1 MAVDWQLTAFLVLSV
16 LEIGGSIMVVTTR
29 KLVHAV
35 FWLALTLVTIGGIYL
50 VLQAEF
56 VFLIQILVY
65 AGAVPVLFLF
75 GIMLTRRKIMEEV
88 PAAEIPQ
95 TPAAPTPGEELP

>member
-1 MAVDWQLTAFLVLSV
+1 VAVDWQLAAFLILAV
-16 LEIGGSIMVVTTR
+16 LEVGGSIMVVTTK

-35 FWLALTLVTIGGIYL
+35 FWLALTLVTIGGVYL
-50 VLQAEF
+50 LFLSEF
-56 VFLIQILVY
+56 LFLIQILVY

-88 PAAEIPQ
+88 
-95 TPAAPTPGEELP
+95 TPGEVPEPPAEAPREGLP

>member
-1 MAVDWQLTAFLVLSV
+1 VAVDWELAAFILLSIF
-16 LEIGGSIMVVTTR
+16 EIGGSIMVVTSKR
-29 KLVHAV
+29 LVRAA
-35 FWLALTLVTIGGIYL
+35 FWLAMTLITIGGVYL
-50 VLQAEF
+50 LFQAEF

-88 PAAEIPQ
+88 
-95 TPAAPTPGEELP
+95 TPGEVPQEVPSEGLKEGGK

>member
-1 MAVDWQLTAFLVLSV
+1 MAVDWQLAAFLVLSV

-95 TPAAPTPGEELP
+95 TPAAPTPREELP

>member
-1 MAVDWQLTAFLVLSV
+1 MAVDWQLAAFLILAV
-16 LEIGGSIMVVTTR
+16 LEVGGSIMVVTTK

-35 FWLALTLVTIGGIYL
+35 FWLALTLVTIGGVYL
-50 VLQAEF
+50 LFLSEF
-56 VFLIQILVY
+56 LFLIQILVY

-88 PAAEIPQ
+88 
-95 TPAAPTPGEELP
+95 TPPERTETATEPGKEGNP

>member
-1 MAVDWQLTAFLVLSV
+1 MVDWQLTAFLVLSV
-16 LEIGGSIMVVTTR
+16 LEIGGSIMVVASR

-35 FWLALTLVTIGGIYL
+35 FWLAMTLVTIGGIYL

-88 PAAEIPQ
+88 
-95 TPAAPTPGEELP
+95 TPSEVPETPVPESPREGTP

>member
-1 MAVDWQLTAFLVLSV
+1 MVDGELVAFVVLSAI
-16 LEIGGSIMVVTTR
+16 EIFAAIMVVTAK

-50 VLQAEF
+50 LFLSEF
-56 VFLIQILVY
+56 LFLIQILVY

-88 PAAEIPQ
+88 
-95 TPAAPTPGEELP
+95 TPGEVLEGPGETPREGLP

>member
-1 MAVDWQLTAFLVLSV
+1 MAVDWEITAFVILSI
-16 LEIGGSIMVVTTR
+16 LEIGGSIMVVASKR
-29 KLVHAV
+29 LVHAA
-35 FWLALTLVTIGGIYL
+35 FWLLGTLITISGIYL
-50 VLQAEF
+50 LFRAEF

-88 PAAEIPQ
+88 
-95 TPAAPTPGEELP
+95 TPGEVPQEVPPEEPKEGGK

>member
-1 MAVDWQLTAFLVLSV
+1 MAVDWQLAAFLMLSV
-16 LEIGGSIMVVTTR
+16 LEVGGSILVVTAK

-35 FWLALTLVTIGGIYL
+35 FWLALTLVTIGGVYL
-50 VLQAEF
+50 LFLSEF

-88 PAAEIPQ
+88 
-95 TPAAPTPGEELP
+95 TPGEALEATAESPREGLP

>member
-1 MAVDWQLTAFLVLSV
+1 MAVDWELTAFLILAV
-16 LEIGGSIMVVTTR
+16 LEIGGSIMVVVSR

-35 FWLALTLVTIGGIYL
+35 FWLAMTLVTIGGVYL
-50 VLQAEF
+50 LLRAEF

-88 PAAEIPQ
+88 
-95 TPAAPTPGEELP
+95 TPGEVAREVAPEEPKEGNP